1 MLSAFLVLLLSVTW
15 GRQSPPAAR
24 PAANYHVAPTG
35 TARGDGSARRPW
47 DLATALAGAR
57 GRVQAGD
64 TVWLHTGRYRGAFRT
79 ALMGDPDKPIVFRQR
94 AGEHA
99 TIDGTLTADGAFLTF
114 WGFEITQ
121 SIPKGYGLEARTS
134 GGRFINLVIHDAG
147 TMGVSF
153 WTPGENAELY
163 GCIVYNNGTHENLDH
178 GVYVHNERGTKLLAD
193 NVFFDNL
200 AYGIHVYASLRN
212 PPQRNVRLEGNVSFN
227 NGTIS
232 RKYRAKGNIIVGGEV
247 PMSGMQVLDNFLYFS
262 GQDGENLR
270 LGYAPPPLRNDDV
283 VVRGNIIWGGETAL
297 RLGNWTSA
305 IIEGNTLGGAKQ
317 LTMGTSLGGESQRS
331 NVLYPRPRVPPAPA
345 VFVRPN
351 RYEPG
356 RAHIIVYN
364 WNQQPSVRVDL
375 TPVLTRGQSYEVRS
389 VQDLFGPTLA
399 RGTYAGDSVTVPT
412 ARAFDVLLVTVS
424 PLWGGAAPSG
434 KSRSRAP

>member
-1 MLSAFLVLLLSVTW
+1 MAVAVLALGAPS
-15 GRQSPPAAR
+15 R
-24 PAANYHVAPTG
+24 PAANYHVSPTG
-35 TARGDGSARRPW
+35 TARGDGSAKRPW

-57 GRVQAGD
+57 GRVQSGD
-64 TVWLHTGRYRGAFRT
+64 TVWLHGGRYRGAFQT
-79 ALMGDPDKPIVFRQR
+79 ALMGDPDQPIVFRQR

-99 TIDGTLTADGAFLTF
+99 TIDGTLKAEGAFLTF

-121 SIPKGYGLEARTS
+121 SHPTTYGLEARTI

-163 GCIVYNNGTHENLDH
+163 GCIVYHNGTHENLDH

-193 NVFFDNL
+193 NIFFDNL
-200 AYGIHVYASLRN
+200 AYGIHVYAGARN

-232 RKYRAKGNIIVGGEV
+232 RTYRAKGNVIVGGEV

-270 LGYAPPPLRNDDV
+270 LGYAPLRNDDV
-283 VVRGNIIWGGETAL
+283 VVRGNVIWGGEVAL
-297 RLGNWTSA
+297 RLGNWASA
-305 IIEGNTLGGAKQ
+305 IIEGNVLGGAKQ
-317 LTMGTSLGGESQRS
+317 LTTGTPIPSASQRS
-331 NVLYPRPRVPPAPA
+331 NVLYSSLRVPPAPA

-356 RAHIIVYN
+356 RAHIVVYN
-364 WNQQPSVRVDL
+364 WTQLPRIKVDL
-375 TPVLTRGQSYEVRS
+375 TAVLARGQSYEIHN
-389 VQDLFGPTLA
+389 VQDLFGTA
-399 RGTYAGDSVTVPT
+399 VVRGTFTGDSVVVRSG
-412 ARAFDVLLVTVS
+412 RAFDVFLLTVTPS
-424 PLWGGAAPSG
+424 GEATPSG